1 MILLN
6 QYMVGDKVD
15 ILKEYGSFFVDL
27 FKRVIELDIIY
38 IILIIVLII
47 GVSILLSF
55 ATKKALEEMNIKV
68 NGVVWVPFINILYFF
83 TKAIHSLMAIVF
95 CLLVL
100 LIIPIPHPVHGIF
113 TISSLVSNKM
123 CHIIYVA
130 LSPTAEDGNGSD
142 GMYSSFLRCC
152 RDNRSCCTC
161 QVQYNCESRSRRQCN
176 VR

>member
-1 MILLN
+1 MSINSCFFIIIMILLN

-130 LSPTAEDGNGSD
+130 LSLELIVGIVVFIIKYIRFDKSIR
-142 GMYSSFLRCC
+142 F
-152 RDNRSCCTC
+152 
-161 QVQYNCESRSRRQCN
+161 VK
-176 VR
+176 